1 MVSRGDR
8 VPLAEEGARIYSHTS
23 QLSTVTDHIQSL
35 RIDEGCIACN
45 LCEDLA
51 PQVFEVPIGADCRV
65 KAGSLVRISE
75 DEELRRQ
82 VHEAAESCPVEVIL
96 VNEDE

>member
-1 MVSRGDR
+1 M
-8 VPLAEEGARIYSHTS
+8 
-23 QLSTVTDHIQSL
+23 TDHIQSL

-51 PQVFEVPIGADCRV
+51 PKVFEVPIGGDCRV
-65 KAGSLVRISE
+65 KPGALALVSE
-75 DEELRRQ
+75 DEELRKQ

-96 VNEDE
+96 VNEAE